1 MIQPAGP
8 FECSSCGTEGRIYH
22 VAQVTHLDANG
33 IEQLLTVYAC
43 PSCYEEMKAVMDTFQ
58 ETGRRVW

>member
-1 MIQPAGP
+1 MIQPTGP
-8 FECSSCGTEGRIYH
+8 FRCSSCKTYGWIFH
-22 VAQVTHLDANG
+22 KAQVTCLDDNG
-33 IEQLLTVYAC
+33 GTATLTIYAC